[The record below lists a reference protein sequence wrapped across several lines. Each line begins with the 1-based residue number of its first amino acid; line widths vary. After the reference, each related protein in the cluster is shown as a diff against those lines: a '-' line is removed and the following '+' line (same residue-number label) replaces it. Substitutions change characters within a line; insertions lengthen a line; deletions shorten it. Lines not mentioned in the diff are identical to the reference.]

1 MPIAS
6 SAGRSPS
13 HTSFGPEVITA
24 SVPLTA
30 PATPP
35 DTGASI
41 AVMPRAASPAATA
54 FATRG
59 PVVERSTKVF
69 TREPDEIPSLP
80 STTSSTTAGTG
91 RLAITISAREATSAG
106 EDAVAAPLFAMAES
120 AWP

>member
-1 MPIAS
+1 M
-6 SAGRSPS
+6 
-13 HTSFGPEVITA
+13 
-24 SVPLTA
+24 TA

-41 AVMPRAASPAATA
+41 AVMPRAASPAATD

-59 PVVERSTKVF
+59 PVVERSTNVF

-91 RLAITISAREATSAG
+91 RLAITISARDATSAG
-106 EDAVAAPLFAMAES
+106 EDAVAAPLLAMAES
-120 AWP
+120 ACPWMS